1 MTKSWWQFGQHW
13 RLGKTPPVVEA
24 ETPVPA
30 PETVQIVEPTYTP
43 EYGCSTYPMERR
55 NHQHMIRGDVGE
67 VRKMSGGR
75 PDRGVWC
82 DCCGGMP
89 IAIFPMFNRLKH
101 TVRLCEDCLSL
112 GIGAID
118 NEERKLAKTIRSD
131 VHP

>member
-1 MTKSWWQFGQHW
+1 MTLLFDKLLGRWVW
-13 RLGKTPPVVEA
+13 RKPVQER
-24 ETPVPA
+24 VP
-30 PETVQIVEPTYTP
+30 TP
-43 EYGCSTYPMERR
+43 EPEPVAGPSWVTTETCSTWPMERK
-55 NHQHMIRGDVGE
+55 NHQAMIRGDAGE
-67 VRKMSGGR
+67 VRRMSGGR

-118 NEERKLAKTIRSD
+118 NVERKLRNT
-131 VHP
+131 